1 MLMQD
6 VRQTAMD
13 CNACSRYAFFF
24 VEIEVELVIC
34 CGMFYTRAVF
44 YVMQTFVS
52 LSVCPSCSSA
62 ICHFVSLSGSWPA
75 LKIGTV
81 DRTSTMYVSFFFFF
95 FFFFFLFFFFD
106 TQDSVYQTV
115 LQLVTLTTVRIKFDH
130 STKENVKLSGQRN
143 QP

>member
-1 MLMQD
+1 MHVVVML
-6 VRQTAMD
+6 
-13 CNACSRYAFFF
+13 SFF

-95 FFFFFLFFFFD
+95 FFFFFLFFFWIH
-106 TQDSVYQTV
+106 
-115 LQLVTLTTVRIKFDH
+115 RILYIRQFC
-130 STKENVKLSGQRN
+130 SLLL
-143 QP
+143 